1 MTRNSVMGSEVPAAG
16 AVTSAPV
23 IAGDKLYFGAED
35 GSVYCVNKD
44 TGEEIEK
51 KKKVKGA
58 CRGIVPYGDGII
70 AYADRHPGGLR
81 RKERACKGRH
91 AEDPEPF

>member
-1 MTRNSVMGSEVPAAG
+1 MGSEVPAAG

-51 KKKVKGA
+51 KKIGSCETHSA
-58 CRGIVPYGDGII
+58 S
-70 AYADRHPGGLR
+70 
-81 RKERACKGRH
+81 GRY
-91 AEDPEPF
+91 